1 MKRFWIINLV
11 LFQATWVSSAFFTE
25 QAVFIAPLL
34 VALHFFL
41 SPTRRDDFRVLL
53 LLPIGLLLDS
63 LMIGLG
69 TFSAHPNI
77 ANQTWFPVWLAC
89 LWVMFIISFNHSL
102 NWIMKCPKVILFLL
116 GFVGG
121 TSSYWGGIKAG
132 ALQSTW
138 PDVWVLSTLAVSWGL
153 VIPLLVVG
161 YSYLNKPN
169 MAETTR

>member
-1 MKRFWIINLV
+1 MKY
-11 LFQATWVSSAFFTE
+11 
-25 QAVFIAPLL
+25 
-34 VALHFFL
+34 
-41 SPTRRDDFRVLL
+41 
-53 LLPIGLLLDS
+53 
-63 LMIGLG
+63 
-69 TFSAHPNI
+69 
-77 ANQTWFPVWLAC
+77 
-89 LWVMFIISFNHSL
+89 
-102 NWIMKCPKVILFLL
+102 PKVILFLL

-132 ALQSTW
+132 ALQATW